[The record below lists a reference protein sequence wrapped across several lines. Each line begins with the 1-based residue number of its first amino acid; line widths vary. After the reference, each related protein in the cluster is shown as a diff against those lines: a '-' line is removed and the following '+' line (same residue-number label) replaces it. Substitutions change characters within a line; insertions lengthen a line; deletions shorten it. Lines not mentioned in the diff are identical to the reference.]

1 MAALCFCV
9 QCVKGGMKTWP
20 MNIWIVLLRGVN
32 VGGNN
37 KLPMAELRAA
47 LTAAG
52 FEQVKTYIQSGNV
65 VLSAK
70 DKLSADGVSGAV
82 KAVLDDKFDI
92 QANVMVLSGD
102 EMKEAAKR
110 NPFGQEFDSPN
121 WMFLSFL
128 SEVPESPDRDT
139 LNALATENERWD
151 LIDRVFYFYAGD
163 GAARSK
169 ILTKAGKLLGVS
181 VTGRNW
187 NTVQKLLHM
196 TGDENA

>member
-9 QCVKGGMKTWP
+9 QCVKGGMNIWPMKTW
-20 MNIWIVLLRGVN
+20 IALLRGVN

-65 VLSAK
+65 VLTAK
-70 DKLSADGVSGAV
+70 DNLSADDVSDVV

-102 EMKEAAKR
+102 ALKVAAKR

-128 SEVPESPDRDT
+128 SNVPKTPDRDK
-139 LNALATENERWD
+139 LNALATENEKWD
-151 LIDRVFYFYAGD
+151 IIDRVFYFYAGD

-169 ILTKAGKLLGVS
+169 ILTKAEKLLGVS
-181 VTGRNW
+181 ATGRNW